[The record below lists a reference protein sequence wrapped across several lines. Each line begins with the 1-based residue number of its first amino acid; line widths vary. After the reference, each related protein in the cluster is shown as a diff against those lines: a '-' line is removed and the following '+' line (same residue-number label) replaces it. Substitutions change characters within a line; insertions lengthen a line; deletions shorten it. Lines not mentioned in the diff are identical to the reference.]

1 MGKVISFKPDPTISL
16 SALLSDRLEK
26 QGLLLL
32 CEDFGVDH
40 KPSMSKK
47 ELSIRI
53 ERVFLECPEL
63 LANRLPLEDIRFLY
77 EIVEADG
84 YLESELPYLSISLAN
99 VGVVQYSVIEE
110 KKLFTFTIPANFL
123 EVLKP
128 IIKDMVDSEAL
139 LEVERREMLIIGLV
153 QMYGAISTIDLYRLL
168 TQRYDVNMEEHELF
182 FFLTERYR
190 LQIELEVFPLQKGMG
205 IASELV
211 EDPEKFYR
219 SVQKRKD
226 LEYYFFDEEELLWFG
241 DGDFFPEFDEAA
253 DLEDFLNEL
262 EPDNAVKNMEHVL
275 LAWGLTQTEVP
286 LKKILSIFSE
296 AYSLK
301 GLDQV
306 NELMQLLV
314 EFQNNLPRWSLKG
327 HSPTQLFDVE
337 RKQLQPLPELPFE
350 MPPLGNPFND
360 AGLKVGR
367 NDPCPCGSGKKFKK
381 CCGVD

>member
-1 MGKVISFKPDPTISL
+1 
-16 SALLSDRLEK
+16 
-26 QGLLLL
+26 
-32 CEDFGVDH
+32 
-40 KPSMSKK
+40 
-47 ELSIRI
+47 
-53 ERVFLECPEL
+53 
-63 LANRLPLEDIRFLY
+63 
-77 EIVEADG
+77 
-84 YLESELPYLSISLAN
+84 
-99 VGVVQYSVIEE
+99 
-110 KKLFTFTIPANFL
+110 
-123 EVLKP
+123 
-128 IIKDMVDSEAL
+128 
-139 LEVERREMLIIGLV
+139 
-153 QMYGAISTIDLYRLL
+153 
-168 TQRYDVNMEEHELF
+168 
-182 FFLTERYR
+182 
-190 LQIELEVFPLQKGMG
+190 MG